1 MKLEL
6 SDEQRMVQAL
16 AREFAEQEVKPVA
29 AECAREAC
37 FPHATVKRMGEL
49 DSLSREFAREHS
61 ERLWKQLDF
70 SSDSEQ
76 TRAESRTDGIVA
88 FALAVAAAVL
98 VKMPELFGIDLNH
111 DAGFYARNMGFF
123 VLPLLTG
130 YFVWKRRLTTSTVRW
145 LTAAF
150 VAAGSSALICRV
162 PRRKRATMPDKTV
175 FVVDDDAGVRQGLR
189 FMLRAAGYSVEAFPS
204 ARSFLEDYHPRRGG
218 CLLLDIQMPQISGLE
233 LQQTLNL
240 RGWRIPVI
248 FITGH
253 GTVPLAIAAMK
264 TGAFD
269 FIEKPLREDALV
281 ESIDRA
287 LRWNDKA
294 YEERLERATLQ
305 TRAASLTPRERE
317 VFELVATGEP
327 NKAIARHLG
336 ISFRTVELHRAHIIE
351 KLQARSLSDLIRMAM
366 VIMNANPTS

>member
-1 MKLEL
+1 
-6 SDEQRMVQAL
+6 
-16 AREFAEQEVKPVA
+16 
-29 AECAREAC
+29 
-37 FPHATVKRMGEL
+37 
-49 DSLSREFAREHS
+49 
-61 ERLWKQLDF
+61 
-70 SSDSEQ
+70 
-76 TRAESRTDGIVA
+76 
-88 FALAVAAAVL
+88 
-98 VKMPELFGIDLNH
+98 
-111 DAGFYARNMGFF
+111 
-123 VLPLLTG
+123 
-130 YFVWKRRLTTSTVRW
+130 
-145 LTAAF
+145 
-150 VAAGSSALICRV
+150 
-162 PRRKRATMPDKTV
+162 MPDKTV
-175 FVVDDDAGVRQGLR
+175 FVVDDDVGVRQGLR

-264 TGAFD
+264 AGAFD

-281 ESIDRA
+281 ESIERA

-317 VFELVATGEP
+317 VFELVAAGEP
-327 NKAIARHLG
+327 NKAIAHHLR

-366 VIMNANPTS
+366 IIMNSDPST